1 MLNRN
6 NHRVLRNRILQIAM
20 TLILVG
26 FGLPILTAAQAGASA
41 APEEE
46 PATTAPLGRFW
57 GHITSGP
64 TTKDSQDSIEIE
76 ITTSVVGFAGPSWLG
91 SYTVDGEGPY
101 QFKTMFYVFSTGIM
115 YLSDEKVMI
124 TLETR
129 HDKGHSWDAT
139 VLSQKAGFVGKGQL
153 QWEPKSTMIQIKNHI
168 WVGSW
173 SGTWQHKDGEK
184 TPIRIVVRSA
194 NTPTPNPSQLDLP
207 FTLGKTGFI
216 EVGGLKIP
224 FSTIV
229 LDLFRR
235 QIRMTCDES
244 GLTLNLN
251 GKLMS
256 GAIQGTMTSTLRGEL
271 GTFDVTIDGAASNY

>member
-1 MLNRN
+1 MQNSN
-6 NHRVLRNRILQIAM
+6 NYRALRNRILQIAA
-20 TLILVG
+20 TLILVCVV
-26 FGLPILTAAQAGASA
+26 LPILTNAQDGASA
-41 APEEE
+41 APQEGSYDL
-46 PATTAPLGRFW
+46 LGRYW
-57 GHITSGP
+57 GYITKTGSHN
-64 TTKDSQDSIEIE
+64 SIAIEISTGHFGAT
-76 ITTSVVGFAGPSWLG
+76 IWFG

-101 QFKTMFYVFSTGIM
+101 PFKTVSFEFHTGKMF
-115 YLSDEKVMI
+115 LSDDKVMI
-124 TLETR
+124 TLVTR
-129 HDKGHSWDAT
+129 HDGYRSWDAT
-139 VLSQKAGFVGKGQL
+139 VESQKAGFIGKGEL
-153 QWEPKSTMIQIKNHI
+153 QREPDSDMIQIKNHI

-224 FSTIV
+224 FTSIV

-244 GLTLNLN
+244 GLTLDLN
-251 GKLMS
+251 GNLMS